1 MCLADFVRGRLPWPL
16 FPFLYRRPLPRGSF
30 LALPKIGWAEQ
41 SGTHSEH
48 CYYNEKDRLAHLSPM
63 FRRGPPVR
71 SGGNRAN
78 LLDGTAPRDAS
89 PSWRRRNDSA
99 VTAPGRGKLISK

>member
-16 FPFLYRRPLPRGSF
+16 FLFLYRRPLPCRSF
-30 LALPKIGWAEQ
+30 VVLPKIGGPGN
-41 SGTHSEH
+41 GTHSEQ
-48 CYYNEKDRLAHLSPM
+48 CYYIEKDRFARLSPT
-63 FRRGPPVR
+63 FRRGPPVFQR
-71 SGGNRAN
+71 NRAN

-99 VTAPGRGKLISK
+99 VVALG